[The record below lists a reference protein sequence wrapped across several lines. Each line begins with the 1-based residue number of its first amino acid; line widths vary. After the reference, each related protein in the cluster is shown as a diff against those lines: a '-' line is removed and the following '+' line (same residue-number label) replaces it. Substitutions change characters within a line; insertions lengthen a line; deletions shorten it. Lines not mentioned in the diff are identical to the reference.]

1 MKAFGSHSG
10 QHYLMGRNRVENL
23 LDADVKK
30 DVREDSVPVQRQAY
44 AVLPSAPA
52 QLTVIL
58 HDFFSSF
65 NGCIFNNFL
74 RK

>member
-23 LDADVKK
+23 LDAGVKK
-30 DVREDSVPVQRQAY
+30 DVREDSVPVQGQAY

-52 QLTVIL
+52 KLTVIL